1 MENKSNNHIRF
12 SVTIDKETNEII
24 ENIVKKTNST
34 KAEVTRDLIKKSL
47 SQKWHDENSDML
59 AMLVK
64 KQVDLAMKVHVERL
78 AALNSK
84 AAHMSARSAFLN
96 AQALSEL
103 VDSDK
108 RRDVKELWES
118 SSKKAVEYMKKP
130 IKKFDDLNED

>member
-1 MENKSNNHIRF
+1 MENKSNNHVRF
-12 SVTIDKETNEII
+12 SITIDKETNEII

-78 AALNSK
+78 ATLNSK
-84 AAHMSARSAFLN
+84 AAHMSASSAFLN
-96 AQALSEL
+96 A
-103 VDSDK
+103 
-108 RRDVKELWES
+108 
-118 SSKKAVEYMKKP
+118 
-130 IKKFDDLNED
+130 